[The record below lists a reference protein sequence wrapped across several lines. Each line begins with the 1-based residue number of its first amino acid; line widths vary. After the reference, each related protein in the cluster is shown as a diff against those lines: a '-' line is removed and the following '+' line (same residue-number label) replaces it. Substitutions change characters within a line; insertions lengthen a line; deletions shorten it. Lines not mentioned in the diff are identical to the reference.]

1 MTENDTT
8 AAVVTGPNRM
18 ISLHPLAIVAISDHY
33 TRIQMG
39 GSIYPPNS
47 KVLGLLWGKQQG
59 LEFVI
64 TDAVEL
70 LYEIGVSKLPIIT
83 KREIVKQKNL
93 YTKVFKD
100 HEILGWYSV
109 GSNVNAKVDLALH
122 REMMKYN
129 ESPFFMLM
137 HPSPNPDSKELPIA
151 LYESEMH
158 MVEEE
163 MQTIFVPCDFHLE
176 TTQAE
181 MVTMEEVAKG
191 INLNGSSTLD
201 PHLASLRVSLGALN
215 NRANSLLAFLEAT
228 KKSHV
233 RLWVKLSIFLHLIIY
248 DNPLCIGYLGYNLFT
263 FF

>member
-1 MTENDTT
+1 
-8 AAVVTGPNRM
+8 
-18 ISLHPLAIVAISDHY
+18 
-33 TRIQMG
+33 
-39 GSIYPPNS
+39 
-47 KVLGLLWGKQQG
+47 
-59 LEFVI
+59 
-64 TDAVEL
+64 
-70 LYEIGVSKLPIIT
+70 
-83 KREIVKQKNL
+83 
-93 YTKVFKD
+93 
-100 HEILGWYSV
+100 
-109 GSNVNAKVDLALH
+109 
-122 REMMKYN
+122 
-129 ESPFFMLM
+129 MLM

-228 KKSHV
+228 KKSHIPMNHQLLRQV
-233 RLWVKLSIFLHLIIY
+233 AAICQQLPTMDRETLRGILREDYNDSLVCSYLATVTNSIGHISELTEKFSQMETTSRSHRL
-248 DNPLCIGYLGYNLFT
+248 
-263 FF
+263 